1 MLCLNREQGRCFI
14 ASRSN
19 LKQLKG
25 EIVKNKNAKV
35 IYTSQ
40 IYVSVIKKALEDLN
54 YFPFSIYPTPNE
66 IIMMVGI
73 RVRAFIDALNFMKK

>member
-1 MLCLNREQGRCFI
+1 MSHCQQ
-14 ASRSN
+14 
-19 LKQLKG
+19 KQLKG